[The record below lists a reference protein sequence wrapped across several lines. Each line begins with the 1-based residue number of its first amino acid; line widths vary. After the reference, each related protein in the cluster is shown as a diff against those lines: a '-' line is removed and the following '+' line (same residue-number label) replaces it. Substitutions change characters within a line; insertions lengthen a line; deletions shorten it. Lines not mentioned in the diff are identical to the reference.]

1 MSKFI
6 LASLAAVCGIAH
18 ATTITFDDIPTTT
31 APFGQVVNG
40 YAGLGW
46 TNLWA
51 DKTNTPGLT
60 PSGYINGTVSPNN
73 VVYNSYANPAGIHSL
88 SSVGFDLRDGYFT
101 AAWND
106 GLQVTASA
114 MFENGTTAS
123 KTFTINTSGPIDT
136 VFDWRDLSS
145 VTFSSSG
152 GTHHAGYQGMGA
164 HFALDNLTVS
174 ASTVPEPAPVMLTLA
189 GLALIGLQRR
199 RVNRA

>member
-1 MSKFI
+1 MRKFI

-31 APFGQVVNG
+31 APFGQVVDG

-51 DKTNTPGLT
+51 DKTNAPGLT

-73 VVYNSYANPAGIHSL
+73 VVYNSYANPAGVHSL
-88 SSVGFDLRDGYFT
+88 SAAGFDLVDGYFT

-114 MFENGTTAS
+114 VFENGSTAV
-123 KTFTINTSGPIDT
+123 KTFTIDTFGPSDT
-136 VFDWRDLSS
+136 VFGWKDLSS
-145 VTFSSSG
+145 VTFSSAG
-152 GTHHAGYQGMGA
+152 GTHHSGYLGMGT
-164 HFALDNLTVS
+164 HFALDNLTVT
-174 ASTVPEPAPVMLTLA
+174 ASTVPEPAPAMLALS
-189 GLALIGLQRR
+189 GLVLIGLQRR
-199 RVNRA
+199 RANRA